1 MTSLNLNPA
10 LEYSIAD
17 VERDTGLSKDV
28 LRVWERRYGFPVPTR
43 NPLGERVYDE
53 SQLQRLRHIRRL
65 LDAGYRPARV
75 VQLPLGTLM
84 SLQQQVAQP
93 RVHGDGF
100 AQLDVEYWLS
110 FLYAQD
116 SQGLR
121 EALVRTEQSRGLM
134 AFLTD
139 VIAPI
144 NVAVGQAWLEGRL
157 AVHEEHLYTE
167 TVSTVMRQA
176 LWIIR
181 ENTTPHGPRVLT
193 TTLPGEEHGLGV
205 LMAECAMAYSGCTLQ
220 SLGLQTPVPDIVSA
234 VQTGQVN
241 VVALGFSGAQNPR
254 DAFAAL
260 SQLREILDAQIEIWV
275 GGTNTA
281 LQRLMNNAQRG
292 QEPAMFTNL
301 NHLADIAPLV
311 ERWRADNAP

>member
-1 MTSLNLNPA
+1 MTSLNLNPG

-43 NPLGERVYDE
+43 NALGERVYDE
-53 SQLQRLRHIRRL
+53 AQLHRLRHIRRL
-65 LDAGYRPARV
+65 LDAGYRPARI
-75 VQLPLGTLM
+75 VQLPLTTLM
-84 SLQQQVAQP
+84 SLQQQTAQP
-93 RVHGDGF
+93 QTKGPAASSV
-100 AQLDVEYWLS
+100 DVEYWLS

-116 SQGLR
+116 GVGLR
-121 EALVRTEQSRGLM
+121 SALVRAEQSVGLM
-134 AFLTD
+134 GFLSE
-139 VIAPI
+139 VVAPL

-167 TVSTVMRQA
+167 AVSTVMRQA

-181 ENTTPHGPRVLT
+181 ENTPEEGPRVLT
-193 TTLPGEEHGLGV
+193 TTLPGEEHGLGL
-205 LMAECAMAYSGCTLQ
+205 LMAECAMAYAGCGLQ

-241 VVALGFSGAQNPR
+241 VVGLGFSGAQNPR

-260 SQLREILDAQIEIWV
+260 SQLREMLDPQIEIWV

-281 LQRLMNNAQRG
+281 LQRLMQTAQRG
-292 QEPAMFTNL
+292 HEPALYINL
-301 NHLADIAPLV
+301 SHLGDIASVV
-311 ERWRADNAP
+311 ERWRADHRQ

>member
-28 LRVWERRYGFPVPTR
+28 LRVWERRYGFPVPAR

-84 SLQQQVAQP
+84 SLQQQVAQT
-93 RVHGDGF
+93 RVRGEAIAH
-100 AQLDVEYWLS
+100 LDAEYWLS

-116 SQGLR
+116 SPGLR

-134 AFLTD
+134 GFLTE
-139 VIAPI
+139 VIAPM

-220 SLGLQTPVPDIVSA
+220 SLGLQTPVPDIASA
-234 VQTGQVN
+234 VQTGQVD
-241 VVALGFSGAQNPR
+241 VVGLGFSGAQNPR

-260 SQLREILDAQIEIWV
+260 SQLREMLDARIEIWV
-275 GGTNTA
+275 GGTNNA
-281 LQRLMNNAQRG
+281 FQRLMNNAQRG
-292 QEPAMFTNL
+292 HEPALFTNL
-301 NHLADIAPLV
+301 GHLADIAPLV
-311 ERWRADNAP
+311 ERWRADHAP

>member
-28 LRVWERRYGFPVPTR
+28 LRVWERRYGFPVPAR
-43 NPLGERVYDE
+43 NNLGERVYDE

-93 RVHGDGF
+93 RVRGEPLAHV
-100 AQLDVEYWLS
+100 DVEYWLS

-134 AFLTD
+134 GFLTE
-139 VIAPI
+139 VIAPV

-205 LMAECAMAYSGCTLQ
+205 LMAECAMAYAGCTLQ

-260 SQLREILDAQIEIWV
+260 SQLREMLDARIEIWV

-301 NHLADIAPLV
+301 SHLADIAPLV
-311 ERWRADNAP
+311 ERWRADHGQ

>member
-181 ENTTPHGPRVLT
+181 ENTTSEGPRVLT
-193 TTLPGEEHGLGV
+193 TTLPGEEHGLGL
-205 LMAECAMAYSGCTLQ
+205 LMAECAMSYAGCSLQ

-234 VQTGQVN
+234 VQTGQAN
-241 VVALGFSGAQNPR
+241 VVGLGFSGAQNPR

-260 SQLREILDAQIEIWV
+260 SQLRELLDPSIEIWV

-281 LQRLMNNAQRG
+281 LQRMMHNAQRG
-292 QEPAMFTNL
+292 LEPALFTNL
-301 NHLADIAPLV
+301 GQLADIAPLV
-311 ERWRADNAP
+311 ERWRADHRQ

>member
-1 MTSLNLNPA
+1 
-10 LEYSIAD
+10 
-17 VERDTGLSKDV
+17 
-28 LRVWERRYGFPVPTR
+28 
-43 NPLGERVYDE
+43 
-53 SQLQRLRHIRRL
+53 

-134 AFLTD
+134 VFLTE
-139 VIAPI
+139 VVAPL

-157 AVHEEHLYTE
+157 AIHEEHLYTE
-167 TVSTVMRQA
+167 TMSTVMRQA

-181 ENTTPHGPRVLT
+181 ENTTSEGPRVLT
-193 TTLPGEEHGLGV
+193 TTLPGEEHGLGL
-205 LMAECAMAYSGCTLQ
+205 LMAECAMSYAGCSLQ

-234 VQTGQVN
+234 VQTGQAN
-241 VVALGFSGAQNPR
+241 VVGLGFSGAQNPR

-260 SQLREILDAQIEIWV
+260 SQLRELLDPSIEIWV

-281 LQRLMNNAQRG
+281 LQRMMHNAQRG
-292 QEPAMFTNL
+292 LEPALFTNL
-301 NHLADIAPLV
+301 GQLADIAPLV
-311 ERWRADNAP
+311 ERWRADHRQ

>member
-10 LEYSIAD
+10 AEYSIAD

-43 NPLGERVYDE
+43 NALGERVYDE
-53 SQLQRLRHIRRL
+53 SQLQKLRHIRRL

-93 RVHGDGF
+93 RVRGEAVAD
-100 AQLDVEYWLS
+100 LDVEYWLS

-116 SQGLR
+116 SKGLR
-121 EALVRTEQSRGLM
+121 EAMVRTEQSRGLM
-134 AFLTD
+134 GFLSE
-139 VIAPI
+139 VVAPL

-181 ENTTPHGPRVLT
+181 ENTAATGPRVLT
-193 TTLPGEEHGLGV
+193 TTLPGEVHGLG
-205 LMAECAMAYSGCTLQ
+205 LMMAECAMAYAGCSLQ
-220 SLGLQTPVPDIVSA
+220 SLGLQTPVPDIVTA
-234 VQTGQVN
+234 VQTGKVD
-241 VVALGFSGAQNPR
+241 VVGLGFSGAQNPR

-260 SQLREILDAQIEIWV
+260 SLLREQIDPAIQIWV

-281 LQRLMNNAQRG
+281 LQRLINNAQRG
-292 QEPAMFTNL
+292 LEPALFTNL
-301 NHLADIAPLV
+301 GHLADIAPLV
-311 ERWRADNAP
+311 DRWRADQLE

>member
-1 MTSLNLNPA
+1 M
-10 LEYSIAD
+10 EYSIAD

-43 NPLGERVYDE
+43 NTLGERVYDE
-53 SQLQRLRHIRRL
+53 SQLQKLRHIRRL

-75 VQLPLGTLM
+75 VQLPLGNLM
-84 SLQQQVAQP
+84 SMQQQVAQT
-93 RVHGDGF
+93 RVRGEAVAH
-100 AQLDVEYWLS
+100 LDVEYWLS

-116 SQGLR
+116 SKGLR
-121 EALVRTEQSRGLM
+121 EAMVRNEQSRGLM
-134 AFLTD
+134 GFLSE
-139 VIAPI
+139 VVAPL

-157 AVHEEHLYTE
+157 AIHEEHLYTE

-181 ENTTPHGPRVLT
+181 ENTSTQGPRVLT

-205 LMAECAMAYSGCTLQ
+205 LMAECAMAYAGCSLQ
-220 SLGLQTPVPDIVSA
+220 SLGLQTPVPDIISA
-234 VQTGQVN
+234 VQTGQIN
-241 VVALGFSGAQNPR
+241 VVGLGFSGAQKPR

-260 SQLREILDAQIEIWV
+260 NQLRELLDPSIEIWV

-281 LQRLMNNAQRG
+281 LQRLMHNAQRG
-292 QEPAMFTNL
+292 YEPALFVNL
-301 NHLADIAPLV
+301 AHLADIAPLV
-311 ERWRADNAP
+311 ERWRADHRQ

>member
-84 SLQQQVAQP
+84 SLQQQLAQP
-93 RVHGDGF
+93 RVRGEAIAH
-100 AQLDVEYWLS
+100 LDVEYWLS

-134 AFLTD
+134 GFLTE
-139 VIAPI
+139 VIAPM

-311 ERWRADNAP
+311 ERWRADHAP

>member
-1 MTSLNLNPA
+1 MTSLNLNPS

-43 NPLGERVYDE
+43 NALGERLYDE

-93 RVHGDGF
+93 QVRGD
-100 AQLDVEYWLS
+100 AMANADVEYWLS

-121 EALVRTEQSRGLM
+121 EALVSAEQSRGLM
-134 AFLTD
+134 GFLSD
-139 VIAPI
+139 VVAPV

-181 ENTTPHGPRVLT
+181 ENTRAQGPRVLT

-205 LMAECAMAYSGCTLQ
+205 LMAECAMAYAGCALQ

-241 VVALGFSGAQNPR
+241 VVGLGFSGAQNPR

-260 SQLREILDAQIEIWV
+260 SQLRELLDPSIEIWV

-281 LQRLMNNAQRG
+281 LQRLMHNAQRG
-292 QEPAMFTNL
+292 HEPALYVNL
-301 NHLADIAPLV
+301 GHLADIAPLV
-311 ERWRADNAP
+311 ERWRADHRQ

>member
-43 NPLGERVYDE
+43 NNLGERVYDE

-84 SLQQQVAQP
+84 SLQQQLAEPFARGEAVAN
-93 RVHGDGF
+93 
-100 AQLDVEYWLS
+100 LDVEYWLS

-121 EALVRTEQSRGLM
+121 EALVHTEQSRGLM
-134 AFLTD
+134 GFLTE
-139 VIAPI
+139 VIAPM

>member
-75 VQLPLGTLM
+75 VQLPLGTLV

-93 RVHGDGF
+93 RVRGEAIAH
-100 AQLDVEYWLS
+100 LDVEYWLS
-110 FLYAQD
+110 VLYAQD

-121 EALVRTEQSRGLM
+121 EALVRTEKSRGLM
-134 AFLTD
+134 GFLSE
-139 VIAPI
+139 VIAPM

-181 ENTTPHGPRVLT
+181 ENTRAQGPRVLT

-205 LMAECAMAYSGCTLQ
+205 LMAECAMAYAGCSLQ

-311 ERWRADNAP
+311 ERWRADHAP